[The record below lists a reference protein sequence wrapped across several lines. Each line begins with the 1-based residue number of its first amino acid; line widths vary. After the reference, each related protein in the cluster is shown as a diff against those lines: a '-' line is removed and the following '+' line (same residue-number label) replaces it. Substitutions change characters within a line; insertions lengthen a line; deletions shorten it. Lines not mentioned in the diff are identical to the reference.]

1 MTLVFIENAPGSGQI
16 IVVSEAFN
24 DCVVSRRLEP
34 GDSARVAISRFK
46 SIVIVEEVDADQALA
61 GPAGQWQGARAL
73 QLS

>member
-34 GDSARVAISRFK
+34 GDSARIAISRFK
-46 SIVIVEEVDADQALA
+46 SIVIVEEDVAGQGLA
-61 GPAGQWQGARAL
+61 GPTEQWHGRWAL
-73 QLS
+73 QLV